1 MAKKVVATLKT
12 GTGKQFT
19 KCIKM
24 VKSDKTGAYIF
35 KEGIIANDQV
45 KDFSPRRNKCNALG
59 ETNVF
64 GSQGRKE
71 SSAGRIRKTIKEI
84 RFRLIQRASSTDA
97 LCIFTA
103 PQPGRTAPIIEEPFV
118 PSFLFQLLHRDKMG
132 INSLCTR

>member
-45 KDFSPRRNKCNALG
+45 KD
-59 ETNVF
+59 
-64 GSQGRKE
+64 
-71 SSAGRIRKTIKEI
+71 I

>member
-1 MAKKVVATLKT
+1 
-12 GTGKQFT
+12 
-19 KCIKM
+19 M

-59 ETNVF
+59 ETNV
-64 GSQGRKE
+64 SDRK
-71 SSAGRIRKTIKEI
+71 AGKNHPPGRIRKTIKEI

>member
-71 SSAGRIRKTIKEI
+71 SSAGPDSENNLKI

-97 LCIFTA
+97 LCIFTD
-103 PQPGRTAPIIEEPFV
+103 PQPGRTAPIIEESFV
-118 PSFLFQLLHRDKMG
+118 PSFLLRFFASTKRE
-132 INSLCTR
+132 

>member
-35 KEGIIANDQV
+35 KEGII
-45 KDFSPRRNKCNALG
+45 
-59 ETNVF
+59 
-64 GSQGRKE
+64 
-71 SSAGRIRKTIKEI
+71 
-84 RFRLIQRASSTDA
+84 
-97 LCIFTA
+97 
-103 PQPGRTAPIIEEPFV
+103 EEPFV